1 MRIIAVPTRAGM
13 VDEHFGHCESFTIFT
28 LDDSGAVASEKSF
41 TPPPQCGCK
50 SDLVGTLQTMG
61 VKQLI
66 AGNMGEGAV
75 MKLRQNGIAVVR
87 GASGP
92 VRDALAAWVEGRLKD
107 REELC
112 MAHGHECHNH

>member
-1 MRIIAVPTRAGM
+1 MQIVAIPTRGGM
-13 VDEHFGHCESFTIFT
+13 VDEHFGHCESFTIIT
-28 LDDSGAVASEKSF
+28 LDDTGAITAEERF

-50 SDLVGTLQTMG
+50 SNLVGTLSSMG

-75 MKLRQNGIAVVR
+75 MKLRQSGIAVVR

-92 VRDALAAWVEGRLKD
+92 VREAVAAWVDGKLQD
-107 REELC
+107 RQELC